1 MEPQSC
7 FAFLVIVN
15 EAFGYTHQQTLDS
28 SLSLIM
34 AMLKE
39 YNFFMN
45 QRNKAVTN
53 SDNEVQDDEE
63 WITITDFDTGQSK
76 RIKRMKS
83 V

>member
-1 MEPQSC
+1 
-7 FAFLVIVN
+7 
-15 EAFGYTHQQTLDS
+15 
-28 SLSLIM
+28 M